1 MAAPTTGPVSK
12 YAPVASKVPQITV
25 LFWVIKVLTTGMGEA
40 TSDYLGG
47 VNLVLAGGVGVLGF
61 ALAMWLQFRADR
73 YRPVV
78 YWFAVMMVAV
88 FGTMFAD
95 VVHVAGVPY
104 AITTPFYAIALAV
117 VFTLWWRHEGT
128 LSIHSITTRRRETWY
143 WLTVLVTFALGTAA
157 GDLTATSLHLG
168 FFWSGVLFAA
178 VMLVPLAGWRLGVN
192 EVATFWTAYVVT
204 RPLGASFADWFGKEH
219 TLGGGLGYGDGPV
232 AGVMLVAIVVLV
244 GYAALRE
251 PKVRD
256 ATVSAAGDDVA
267 ADVAAR

>member
-1 MAAPTTGPVSK
+1 MPSDTARAK

-47 VNLVLAGGVGVLGF
+47 IDLVLAGAVGVLGF
-61 ALAMWLQFRADR
+61 ALALWLQFRADR

-88 FGTMFAD
+88 FGTMVAD

-104 AITTPFYAIALAV
+104 VLTTSTYAIALAV
-117 VFTLWWRHEGT
+117 VFVLWWRSEGT
-128 LSIHSITTRRRETWY
+128 LSIHSITTRRREVWY

-157 GDLTATSLHLG
+157 GDWTATSLHLG

-178 VMLVPLAGWRLGVN
+178 VMLVPLVAFRLGVN
-192 EVATFWTAYVVT
+192 EVVTFWTAYVVT

-219 TLGGGLGYGDGPV
+219 SFGGGLGYGDGTV
-232 AGVMLVAIVVLV
+232 AGVLLVAIAGLVAYAAIRERRLSESPERDGAGDVLV
-244 GYAALRE
+244 ADPAAF
-251 PKVRD
+251 
-256 ATVSAAGDDVA
+256 
-267 ADVAAR
+267 